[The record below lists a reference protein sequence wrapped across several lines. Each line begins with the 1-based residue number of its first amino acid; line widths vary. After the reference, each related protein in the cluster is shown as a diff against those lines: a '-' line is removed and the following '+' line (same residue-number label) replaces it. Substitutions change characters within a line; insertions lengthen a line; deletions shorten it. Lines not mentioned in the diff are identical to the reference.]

1 MFEVLVISWALAA
14 GMDLRVIAILGVSL
28 FLPFLAF
35 GVIGLHALLNRPRTS
50 IRSAVFCESVARELR
65 SGASLREAID
75 EAARVVDAGEVS
87 ASLKSGALLTDV
99 VASLRGEFPEIGN
112 EIGPLVEA
120 VAEAGSAAA
129 PLFQELG
136 ELALSQ
142 VEVTE
147 EIRVATAPARASALV
162 LVGLP
167 VAYLSYQL
175 STGAIT
181 DLLGNPAQQGIAVA
195 GVILAGGGLVASLML
210 VRKAV

>member
-1 MFEVLVISWALAA
+1 
-14 GMDLRVIAILGVSL
+14 
-28 FLPFLAF
+28 
-35 GVIGLHALLNRPRTS
+35 
-50 IRSAVFCESVARELR
+50 
-65 SGASLREAID
+65 
-75 EAARVVDAGEVS
+75 
-87 ASLKSGALLTDV
+87 V
-99 VASLRGEFPEIGN
+99 VASLRREFPEIGN